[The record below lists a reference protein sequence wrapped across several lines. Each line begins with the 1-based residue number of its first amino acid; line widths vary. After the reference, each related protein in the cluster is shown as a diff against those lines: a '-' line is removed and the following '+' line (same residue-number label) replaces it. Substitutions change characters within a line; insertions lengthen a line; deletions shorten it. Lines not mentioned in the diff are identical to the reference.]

1 MSGVLFAFPAK
12 ARLDRV
18 VPKSRI
24 YENGEVCRAVRERFV
39 RQVASIV
46 WEFSLSP
53 RSTNI
58 PEGPGVPE
66 IQIFRVDLKES
77 DLDPN
82 VLRAIDEAI
91 PSPLVLELVDGDRLR
106 MAMAWKRPHLTDPK
120 RWIVGHHFLGPWMD
134 PTTPRQP
141 LPPVLT
147 LRALQEHLLRSL
159 LPFPARVGETMEVQL
174 ERIETLRAQ
183 EKLVEATR
191 RRLHKEG
198 QFNRKVA
205 IHSELQAQ
213 EAALEDLSRAGPP

>member
-1 MSGVLFAFPAK
+1 VSGILFTYPSK
-12 ARLDRV
+12 ARLDRP

-24 YENGEVCRAVRERFV
+24 YESGEVRRAVRDRFV
-39 RQVASIV
+39 RQVAGIV

-53 RSTNI
+53 RTTNI

-66 IQIFRVDLKES
+66 VQVFRVDLKEP

-82 VLRAIDEAI
+82 ILRAIDEAI
-91 PSPLVLELVDGDRLR
+91 PSPLVLELVDGDRMR
-106 MAMAWKRPHLTDPK
+106 MAMAWKRPHLTDAK
-120 RWIVGHHFLGPWMD
+120 RWIVGEHFLGPWMGAS
-134 PTTPRQP
+134 TPRQP
-141 LPPVLT
+141 LPPALT

-159 LPFPARVGETMEVQL
+159 LPFPARVGETLEAQL
-174 ERIETLRAQ
+174 DRIETLRAR
-183 EKLVEATR
+183 EKQVEATR

-213 EAALEDLSRAGPP
+213 EAALEDLSRLGTS

>member
-1 MSGVLFAFPAK
+1 MTGVLFAYPSK
-12 ARLDRV
+12 ARLDRP

-24 YENGEVCRAVRERFV
+24 YENGEVRRAVRERFV

-53 RSTNI
+53 RTTNI

-66 IQIFRVDLKES
+66 VQVFRVDLKEP

-91 PSPLVLELVDGDRLR
+91 PSPLVLELVDGDRMR
-106 MAMAWKRPHLTDPK
+106 MAMARKRPHLSDPK
-120 RWIVGHHFLGPWMD
+120 RWIVGNHFLGPWVD
-134 PTTPRQP
+134 STTPRQP

-159 LPFPARVGETMEVQL
+159 LPFPARPGEALEAQL
-174 ERIETLRAQ
+174 DRIDTLRAQ
-183 EKLVEATR
+183 EKLVETTR

-213 EAALEDLSRAGPP
+213 EAALEDLSRSGPL